1 MALDFVSRIASD
13 YLMGLGKTAALLTD
27 RVSRADSVSAEV
39 SLPYGMPTKYK
50 VLTCSGVAS
59 LRVSRV

>member
-39 SLPYGMPTKYK
+39 SLPHGMPTE
-50 VLTCSGVAS
+50 
-59 LRVSRV
+59 